1 MSELRSS
8 IDALRSEVLAD
19 LPDAQAEEEFT
30 EIRRGIEALEVESL
44 RRLPDLQRRRVH
56 ERDGHLSVAS
66 WMASTHRV
74 SYGAARR
81 STATAR
87 ALEHMPETQRALE
100 ASEISLAGVV
110 LLVQARASDP
120 EAFERSEAVLV
131 QAASLHSVS
140 GLSRVV
146 GHWRQAVAAEAGADT
161 EAELR
166 ARRRLHASA
175 TYAGMVRVDGDLDP
189 ETGEVLLTALG
200 AVVDAEARTRE
211 ADERSPAQRR
221 ADALGEVCRQW
232 LDLAPRPAVAGER
245 PHLTLTVSAEA
256 LAGSV
261 GNGGG
266 ASGPEV
272 EGRGEIG
279 SRGELGSGRAG
290 RDLPAGAELDHVGPV
305 SLRTARRLS
314 CDASV
319 MRVVMA
325 GGSAPLDVGRRT
337 PVVPS
342 SIRRAVVCR
351 DRHCRFPGCDRPHAW
366 CDAHHVVHWAKGGRT
381 GLSNLVLLCRRH
393 HRLVHTGGGSSLE
406 LSADGPV
413 FRRPDG
419 SVLEDRAPPSS

>member
-1 MSELRSS
+1 MCELASIVERSS
-8 IDALRSEVLAD
+8 EAIAD
-19 LPDAQAEEEFT
+19 LPDFQAEEEFA
-30 EIRRGIEALEVESL
+30 ELRRGMEAYEAACF
-44 RRLPDLQRRRVH
+44 RRLPDLERRRLH

-74 SYGAARR
+74 SYGTARR
-81 STATAR
+81 SAATAR
-87 ALEHMPETQRALE
+87 ALEHMPETRRALE
-100 ASEISLAGVV
+100 SGEVSLAGVGV
-110 LLVQARASDP
+110 LVQARAADP
-120 EAFERSEAVLV
+120 HAFERSEALLV
-131 QAASLHSVS
+131 QAARMHSIS

-146 GHWRQAVAAEAGADT
+146 GHWRQAVAAQAGAET

-175 TYAGMVRVDGDLDP
+175 TFGGMVRVDGDLDP

-200 AVVDAEARTRE
+200 AVVDAECRSGQAE
-211 ADERSPAQRR
+211 ERSPTQRR

-232 LDLAPRPAVAGER
+232 LDLGPRPAVAGER

-256 LAGSV
+256 LAGSPGV
-261 GNGGG
+261 GGNGDGTGG
-266 ASGPEV
+266 AGF
-272 EGRGEIG
+272 
-279 SRGELGSGRAG
+279 
-290 RDLPAGAELDHVGPV
+290 DHVGPV
-305 SLRTARRLS
+305 FLSTARRLS

-325 GGSAPLDVGRRT
+325 GRSAPLDVGRRT

-366 CDAHHVVHWAKGGRT
+366 CDSHHVVHWARGGRT

-393 HRLVHTGGGSSLE
+393 HRLVHTGGGFSLE
-406 LSADGPV
+406 LSGDGPV

>member
-1 MSELRSS
+1 MCELASIVERSS
-8 IDALRSEVLAD
+8 EAIAD
-19 LPDAQAEEEFT
+19 LPDFQAEEEFA
-30 EIRRGIEALEVESL
+30 ELRRGMEAYEAACF
-44 RRLPDLQRRRVH
+44 RRLPDLERRRLH

-74 SYGAARR
+74 SYGTARR
-81 STATAR
+81 SAATAR
-87 ALEHMPETQRALE
+87 ALEHMPETRRALE
-100 ASEISLAGVV
+100 SGEVSLAGVGV
-110 LLVQARASDP
+110 LVQARAADP
-120 EAFERSEAVLV
+120 HAFERSEALLV
-131 QAASLHSVS
+131 QAARMHSIS

-146 GHWRQAVAAEAGADT
+146 GHWRQAVAAQAGAET

-175 TYAGMVRVDGDLDP
+175 TFGGMVRVDGDLDP

-200 AVVDAEARTRE
+200 AVVDAECRSGE
-211 ADERSPAQRR
+211 AEERSPAQRR

-232 LDLAPRPAVAGER
+232 LDLGPRPAVAGER

-256 LAGSV
+256 LAGSAGV
-261 GNGGG
+261 GSG
-266 ASGPEV
+266 ATGPEL
-272 EGRGEIG
+272 EARGALG
-279 SRGELGSGRAG
+279 SRGG
-290 RDLPAGAELDHVGPV
+290 RDVPTGAELDHVGPV
-305 SLRTARRLS
+305 SFSTARRLS

-351 DRHCRFPGCDRPHAW
+351 DRHCRFPGCGRPHAW
-366 CDAHHVVHWAKGGRT
+366 CDAHHVVHWARGGRT

-393 HRLVHTGGGSSLE
+393 HRLVHTGGGFSLE
-406 LSADGPV
+406 LSGDGPV